1 MPAIKLKTK
10 VGDRILEKALDGLEA
25 EKALEAGEAKA
36 EEPAVKERLRPPSRL
51 LPGLIGLIADI
62 KATGEQTVA
71 DNDPQEEKRRTQDA
85 SKAMKTLPAAER
97 IAAGHGYDS
106 VMIGEGHVRDIDSL
120 ARDMDAFWRECVREK
135 DWDMAH
141 EANDLLARLTL
152 VESESWH

>member
-1 MPAIKLKTK
+1 MAAKRPRTKANDGIPGKTLA
-10 VGDRILEKALDGLEA
+10 DIEA

-62 KATGEQTVA
+62 KATSEQTVA

-106 VMIGEGHVRDIDSL
+106 VMIDGGHVRDIDSL

>member
-10 VGDRILEKALDGLEA
+10 VSDRILEKALDGLEA

-36 EEPAVKERLRPPSRL
+36 EEPAVKERL

>member
-10 VGDRILEKALDGLEA
+10 VSDRILEKALDGLEA

-51 LPGLIGLIADI
+51 LAGLIGLI
-62 KATGEQTVA
+62 A

>member
-10 VGDRILEKALDGLEA
+10 VSDRILEKALDGLEA
-25 EKALEAGEAKA
+25 GKALEAGEAKA
-36 EEPAVKERLRPPSRL
+36 EEPAVKERL

>member
-10 VGDRILEKALDGLEA
+10 VSDRILEKALDGLEA

-85 SKAMKTLPAAER
+85 SKAMKPCRPRNASR
-97 IAAGHGYDS
+97 P
-106 VMIGEGHVRDIDSL
+106 
-120 ARDMDAFWRECVREK
+120 DMDTTA
-135 DWDMAH
+135 
-141 EANDLLARLTL
+141 
-152 VESESWH
+152 S

>member
-10 VGDRILEKALDGLEA
+10 VSDRILEKALDGLEA
-25 EKALEAGEAKA
+25 EKALGAGEAKA
-36 EEPAVKERLRPPSRL
+36 EEPAVKERL

>member
-1 MPAIKLKTK
+1 
-10 VGDRILEKALDGLEA
+10 
-25 EKALEAGEAKA
+25 
-36 EEPAVKERLRPPSRL
+36 
-51 LPGLIGLIADI
+51 
-62 KATGEQTVA
+62 
-71 DNDPQEEKRRTQDA
+71 
-85 SKAMKTLPAAER
+85 MKTLPAAER

>member
-10 VGDRILEKALDGLEA
+10 VSDRILEKALDGLEA
-25 EKALEAGEAKA
+25 EKALEAGETKA

-51 LPGLIGLIADI
+51 LAGLIGLI
-62 KATGEQTVA
+62 A

-141 EANDLLARLTL
+141 ETNDLLARLTL

>member
-1 MPAIKLKTK
+1 
-10 VGDRILEKALDGLEA
+10 
-25 EKALEAGEAKA
+25 
-36 EEPAVKERLRPPSRL
+36 
-51 LPGLIGLIADI
+51 
-62 KATGEQTVA
+62 
-71 DNDPQEEKRRTQDA
+71 
-85 SKAMKTLPAAER
+85 MKTLPAAER

-141 EANDLLARLTL
+141 ETNDLLARLTL

>member
-10 VGDRILEKALDGLEA
+10 VSDRILEKALDGLEA

-51 LPGLIGLIADI
+51 LAGLIGLIADI

-97 IAAGHGYDS
+97 IAAGHEYDS